1 MTPILVVKKWRKQ
14 NVPSFQVFCLKK
26 NKCLFVFYV
35 FVGFCWFWAFRWG
48 GSEMQRRIACILHC
62 FMWRK
67 QEKHCVLSCFWSFVS
82 RHRKERNRRIE
93 HDQKNV
99 SFYLGFL
106 LHPRFLEKGFKVC
119 WKLGCIKSLITL
131 YLWII

>member
-1 MTPILVVKKWRKQ
+1 MTPILVVKKWKFYCAEFLL
-14 NVPSFQVFCLKK
+14 VLSKK
-26 NKCLFVFYV
+26 NKFSFVFYV

-48 GSEMQRRIACILHC
+48 GSEMQRRIACVLHDEN
-62 FMWRK
+62 K
-67 QEKHCVLSCFWSFVS
+67 KKHCVLSCFWSFVS

-119 WKLGCIKSLITL
+119 WRLGCIKSLITL